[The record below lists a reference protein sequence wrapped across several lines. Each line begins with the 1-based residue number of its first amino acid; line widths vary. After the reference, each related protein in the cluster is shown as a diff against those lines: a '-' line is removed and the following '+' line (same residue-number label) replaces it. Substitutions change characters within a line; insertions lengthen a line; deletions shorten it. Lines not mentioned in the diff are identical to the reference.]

1 MIHITHAR
9 FKRLTLA
16 ACCLSIAGCAA
27 GPKPLY
33 EWGGYQAQVYQHLKT
48 QGSAPEQ
55 QIATL
60 QADLEKARAKGMT
73 PPPGFHAH
81 LGMLY
86 AQQGQDDQA
95 LQALLTEKT
104 LFPESTTYI
113 DFLLAKIKK

>member
-1 MIHITHAR
+1 
-9 FKRLTLA
+9 
-16 ACCLSIAGCAA
+16 
-27 GPKPLY
+27 
-33 EWGGYQAQVYQHLKT
+33 
-48 QGSAPEQ
+48 
-55 QIATL
+55 
-60 QADLEKARAKGMT
+60 MT